1 MSTPGTAAWLREQA
15 KEYAKLD
22 EDEDLAEGLIR
33 AANRI
38 DRLQAELAKQK
49 TGVDQTNMPAPV
61 PHRPAPSFPRPMDR
75 PQVPIFRIR
84 LPEGELASD
93 REAHERVFEW
103 INDSEHLGMGL
114 LDPCQVFIL
123 GEPDAEGGTWDYDT
137 VIGISTLRKENHDK
151 GFVRITGM
159 SRKGP
164 LGLLQKRLGS
174 IDLTG
179 CTILDVESDNE
190 TIIELVAQTVEVME
204 PEEDEADDE

>member
-1 MSTPGTAAWLREQA
+1 MSTPGTATWLRAQA
-15 KEYAKLD
+15 QD
-22 EDEDLAEGLIR
+22 HEDLAEGLMR

-49 TGVDQTNMPAPV
+49 TGVDQTHCPAPV
-61 PHRPAPSFPRPMDR
+61 PRRPASYFPRPTDR
-75 PQVPIFRIR
+75 PQLPIFRIR

-93 REAHERVFEW
+93 REAHERVFDW
-103 INDSEHLGMGL
+103 INGSEHLGMGL
-114 LDPCQVFIL
+114 LDPCQVFVL

-137 VIGISTLRKENHDK
+137 VIGISTLHTDAHDK
-151 GFVRITGM
+151 GFVRITGV

-190 TIIELVAQTVEVME
+190 TIIELVALGEEVVKA
-204 PEEDEADDE
+204 EEDEAGDE